1 MYIIFG
7 SFAGVP
13 GPIENSIFTAK
24 RRKSAKFSEAGSRK
38 TAKKRVF
45 GAKKAAEI
53 RKNAF
58 LFH

>member
-1 MYIIFG
+1 MLRKITLKT
-7 SFAGVP
+7 VP
-13 GPIENSIFTAK
+13 FRCQWNSVLAEFF
-24 RRKSAKFSEAGSRK
+24 RKSAKFSEAGSRK

-53 RKNAF
+53 RENAF